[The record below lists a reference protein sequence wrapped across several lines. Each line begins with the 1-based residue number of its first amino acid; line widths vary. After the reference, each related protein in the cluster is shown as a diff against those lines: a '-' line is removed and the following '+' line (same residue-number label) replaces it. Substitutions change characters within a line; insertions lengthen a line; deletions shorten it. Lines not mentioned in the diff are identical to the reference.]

1 MYFAELGADSYMTK
15 STEKYTKGEN
25 QQAQA
30 DANKI
35 ILNEVLVNSDNNIG
49 SFVFQFTDGLW
60 KAGNPDK
67 QDTGGSAP
75 NSDGTPYDGTANE
88 EYWGIV
94 DINRKKKITFD
105 VVKEAYLNFDINQ

>member
-1 MYFAELGADSYMTK
+1 MTK
-15 STEKYTKGEN
+15 STSKYQKGEN

-35 ILNEVLVNSDNNIG
+35 ILNEVLANSNNNIG

-60 KAGNPDK
+60 KAGNPSK

-94 DINRKKKITFD
+94 DINRRKKITFD
-105 VVKEAYLNFDINQ
+105 VVKEAYVNFDINK

>member
-1 MYFAELGADSYMTK
+1 LAPLSFSLQMVFGKQE
-15 STEKYTKGEN
+15 
-25 QQAQA
+25 
-30 DANKI
+30 
-35 ILNEVLVNSDNNIG
+35 ILS
-49 SFVFQFTDGLW
+49 
-60 KAGNPDK
+60 K

-105 VVKEAYLNFDINQ
+105 VVKEAYVNFDINQ